1 MYHWQLID
9 IFVYFSHHFVT
20 IPPPCW
26 TNAAHTHGV
35 PVLGT
40 LITESDDGAARCSKF
55 LEDTASWQNLANQ
68 LVDIAE
74 YYRFDGWLVN
84 IENPIQVQFT
94 QMELLP
100 VIVIQFHWY
109 WLLCTITPRHSLLFC
124 CPHEDLGEGKQVPR
138 ECFLLRSLPK
148 VISGCP
154 IHKLFLKI

>member
-1 MYHWQLID
+1 MSSRLINLTLTTSLHCMDLLFLFCTSRFVQGVSSNDCYIIYHWQLID

-94 QMELLP
+94 
-100 VIVIQFHWY
+100 
-109 WLLCTITPRHSLLFC
+109 
-124 CPHEDLGEGKQVPR
+124 
-138 ECFLLRSLPK
+138 
-148 VISGCP
+148 
-154 IHKLFLKI
+154 